1 MMIYLVKEKSS
12 ANCRVQGFR
21 PQRRLY
27 MKVSKIQTFR
37 SKRSN
42 PRIALA
48 NFRVPWSPPPPS
60 TATAPQRGMFTAIN
74 LNACHLCLVI
84 CYPY

>member
-1 MMIYLVKEKSS
+1 MMIYLVMNKSS
-12 ANCRVQGFR
+12 ANSRLQGFR

-37 SKRSN
+37 SKSSN

-48 NFRVPWSPPPPS
+48 NFRVPWSPPPP
-60 TATAPQRGMFTAIN
+60 TAAAPQRGIFTAIN

-84 CYPY
+84 CSSY